1 MRPLPTVNDAIDLIL
16 QGTASGGLEQLL
28 QAIPSGELQQL
39 VGPPGQYS
47 GALGE
52 SPFRSGGF
60 VNQSGSL
67 GMGKLESMELPDA
80 TAAVA
85 MLHDMPPEVSICRPQ
100 VEPRPLSLPAPP
112 PSKCPAGREQP

>member
-1 MRPLPTVNDAIDLIL
+1 M
-16 QGTASGGLEQLL
+16 
-28 QAIPSGELQQL
+28 
-39 VGPPGQYS
+39 GPPGQYS

-80 TAAVA
+80 AAAVA
-85 MLHDMPPEVSICRPQ
+85 MLHDMPPEVSICRPR
-100 VEPRPLSLPAPP
+100 VELRPRPCLLPPGVLQR
-112 PSKCPAGREQP
+112 SCDCPQCSRNKAL